1 MNCENVSRGLI
12 AYLDRRSSSAD
23 RQEIEQHLTTCG
35 ECRLRAEEFRAL
47 WGVMDEMPLI
57 EPSFAFDA
65 RVRQRVAAEPVRRW
79 FEWIVPQ
86 PRLAISAAMLAVLA
100 VWMVKTSPVNKPVAP
115 TAASIQQED
124 FNAIKNLD
132 VLENYDVVTSMDA
145 LSELAPT
152 GTLDNGIQN
161 QKAGSTTAE

>member
-1 MNCENVSRGLI
+1 MNCENVSKGLI
-12 AYLDRRSSSAD
+12 AYLDRRASSAD
-23 RQEIEQHLTTCG
+23 RQEIEQHLMLCA
-35 ECRLRAEEFRAL
+35 ECRSRAEQFRAL
-47 WGVMDEMPLI
+47 WGVMDETPLI
-57 EPSFAFDA
+57 EPSYGFDS

-79 FEWIVPQ
+79 FEWFVPQ

-100 VWMVKTSPVNKPVAP
+100 VWTVKTSPVKKPAAQ
-115 TAASIQQED
+115 TAAAIQQED

-161 QKAGSTTAE
+161 PQAGGTTAE

>member
-1 MNCENVSRGLI
+1 MNCENVSKGLI
-12 AYLDRRSSSAD
+12 AYLDRRASSAD
-23 RQEIEQHLTTCG
+23 RQEIEQHLASCG
-35 ECRLRAEEFRAL
+35 ECRSRAEQFRAL
-47 WGVMDEMPLI
+47 WGVMEEMPVI
-57 EPSFAFDA
+57 EPSFGFDS
-65 RVRQRVAAEPVRRW
+65 RVRQRVAAEPTRRW

-100 VWMVKTSPVNKPVAP
+100 VWMVKTAPMNKSVTQ

-152 GTLDNGIQN
+152 GTLDNGIQS

>member
-1 MNCENVSRGLI
+1 MNCENVSKGLI
-12 AYLDRRSSSAD
+12 AYLDRRASSAD
-23 RQEIEQHLTTCG
+23 RQEIEQHLMLCAD
-35 ECRLRAEEFRAL
+35 CRSRAEQFRAL

-57 EPSFAFDA
+57 EPSYGFDS
-65 RVRQRVAAEPVRRW
+65 RVRERVAAEPARSW
-79 FEWIVPQ
+79 FGWLVPQ

-100 VWMVKTSPVNKPVAP
+100 VWTVKTSPVDKAVAP

-152 GTLDNGIQN
+152 GTLDTGIQN
-161 QKAGSTTAE
+161 QKASSATAE